1 MDQKSLLFIMT
12 LWLSIGFNIGCKSK
26 DQLNEKNYFLIGVSQ
41 QTVNPTV
48 GSFIAGD
55 KQNRVFTGILDSL
68 YAKAIVAFDGQQ
80 AVAVVT
86 LDCIGLLYADLL
98 EIREKVSKENF
109 PIPLA
114 PENILIS
121 STHTHSGPDVVGLW
135 GKDYSASGVDPAYM
149 ETLTNAVVAQIKA
162 AAGAMKPAKGYYGQ
176 TSFGEGVVAN
186 ICDEEIDRTL
196 TTLVFEDQKGDA
208 IVSLTNF
215 ACHPT
220 FLDGT
225 FSEVSADFIA
235 GFYIKMKNE
244 YPTAE
249 HLFFQG
255 AIGGWIQPTLGR
267 GDYQT
272 ALDFGKE
279 MAEASIESLQQP
291 KYLQSH
297 KISFQT
303 ETIIFPVANS
313 GWKQLMQ
320 AGIIKLPVS
329 DELKTEV
336 VCLKIGEATFVTHP
350 GETAPIFGLQTK
362 DLMTEGPQFVIG
374 LGQDALGYILKPSYF
389 SDQSLPHAPYLTSM
403 SLGPETGPLLMEHI
417 ERLFIQNK

>member
-1 MDQKSLLFIMT
+1 MKLTFKCPTFAIVLGICLTYGCSIKNQENEQMN
-12 LWLSIGFNIGCKSK
+12 LS
-26 DQLNEKNYFLIGVSQ
+26 IGVSQ
-41 QTVNPTV
+41 QTINPPL

-55 KQNRVFTGILDSL
+55 RQNRVFTGILDSL

-86 LDCIGLLYADLL
+86 LDCIGLLYPDLQK
-98 EIREKVSKENF
+98 IREKISKENF
-109 PIPLA
+109 PIPLS
-114 PENILIS
+114 PQNILIS

-135 GKDYSASGVDPAYM
+135 GKDYTASGVDPAYM
-149 ETLTNAVVAQIKA
+149 ETLTEAVVAQIKA
-162 AAGAMKPAKGYYGQ
+162 AARNMKPAIGYYGQ
-176 TSFGEGVVAN
+176 TSFGEGVVEN

-196 TTLVFEDQKGDA
+196 TTLVFENPNGEA

-225 FSEVSADFIA
+225 FSEISADFIA
-235 GFYIKMKNE
+235 GFYKEMKKA
-244 YPTAE
+244 YPTGE

-255 AIGGWIQPTLGR
+255 AIGGWIQPTHGR

-272 ALDFGKE
+272 ALNFGKE
-279 MAEASIESLQQP
+279 MAIAGIKSLKEP

-297 KISFQT
+297 KISFQS
-303 ETIIFPVANS
+303 ETINFPIANP
-313 GWKQLMQ
+313 GWKQMMQ

-329 DELKTEV
+329 DELKTEL
-336 VCLKIGEATFVTHP
+336 VCMRIGEATFVTHP
-350 GETAPIFGLQTK
+350 GETAPAYGLQSK
-362 DLMTEGPQFVIG
+362 AFMPEGPQFVIG

-403 SLGPETGPLLMEHI
+403 SLGPQTGPLLMEGL
-417 ERLFIQNK
+417 ERLLINDK